1 MKRRAEDRAPPAGG
15 AQSETD
21 HLARLVAERR
31 VILFAGAGL
40 SMAVGLPS
48 WGQLIEHMC
57 GELGLTSE
65 EFDDAADY
73 QALAEYYCIERGSLA
88 PVAEWLRR
96 NWQVSDEAVRASDIH
111 RLIVELDFPIV
122 YTTNYDANLERAY
135 ELHGRPFAK
144 IGNAGDLA
152 RSTDGVTPI
161 VKFHGDL
168 DDQESLVLAESDYF
182 ARLRFESPMD
192 IKFRAD
198 ALGRSVLFLGYS
210 MSDMNIRLL
219 LYRLW
224 QIWQGSGAEEQR
236 PPSFLF
242 TSRPDPVQE
251 ALMAE
256 RGFRVIRRHAGDP
269 QAALL
274 GFLSDLAEQVRRLG
288 GKSPQAADESRA

>member
-1 MKRRAEDRAPPAGG
+1 MNRQAERSTTAAAG
-15 AQSETD
+15 AQAGLD

-48 WGQLIEHMC
+48 WSELVEHMC
-57 GELGLTSE
+57 RELGLDSAG
-65 EFDDAADY
+65 FDNAGSY
-73 QALAEYYCIERGSLA
+73 QALAEYYRIERGGLTPLA
-88 PVAEWLRR
+88 DWLRR
-96 NWQVSDEAVRASDIH
+96 NWQVSDEAVRASEIH

-122 YTTNYDANLERAY
+122 YTTNYDANLEKAY
-135 ELHGRPFAK
+135 ELHGRSFAR
-144 IGNAGDLA
+144 IGNARDLA
-152 RSTDGVTPI
+152 RSTDDATPI

-168 DDQESLVLAESDYF
+168 EDEGSLVLAESDYF

-224 QIWQGSGAEEQR
+224 QIWQGSGAEAQR

-251 ALMAE
+251 ALLAA
-256 RGFRVIRRHAGDP
+256 RGIRILTGETENP
-269 QAALL
+269 QQALL
-274 GFLSDLAEQVRRLG
+274 GFLSDLAGRVGRLG
-288 GKSPQAADESRA
+288 GVFSLHASSS